1 LTSGRAEAAPGGQAA
16 VSRPG
21 KDGWEPAGETKAEH
35 EMSLS
40 SLLPFLPFQV
50 HRFILHARDISHES
64 NRDIPT
70 EPFQFRELTT
80 ADVPLFARLVGEEG
94 LLSFEERFSRG
105 ELCHGVFEDKKL
117 VAFGWTSLHGGL
129 DERTQLRID
138 LTPGQAYTYQFLVDP
153 AYRNRGIGTA
163 LGLIKDV
170 FLARQGVV
178 LVFSAVGFR
187 NYASRRALEKNRT
200 PAVKA
205 IYVVKILG
213 KRFQV
218 ERRLSGALPKNGSEA
233 LTTRSKPE

>member
-1 LTSGRAEAAPGGQAA
+1 MTSGRAEAAPGGQAA

-21 KDGWEPAGETKAEH
+21 KDGWEPAGGKNAEF
-35 EMSLS
+35 EMKPSKTRR
-40 SLLPFLPFQV
+40 FLPFEV

-64 NRDIPT
+64 NREIPT
-70 EPFQFRELTT
+70 EPFQFRELTS

-138 LTPGQAYTYQFLVDP
+138 LKPGQAYTYQFLVDP
-153 AYRNRGIGTA
+153 AYRNRGVGTL
-163 LGLIKDV
+163 LGWVKDV
-170 FLARQGVV
+170 FLARQGVA

-187 NYASRRALEKNRT
+187 NYGSRRALEKNKT
-200 PAVKA
+200 PVVKT
-205 IYVVKILG
+205 IYVLVIMG
-213 KRFQV
+213 KRFQF
-218 ERRLSGALPKNGSEA
+218 ERPFHGPVPEA
-233 LTTRSKPE
+233 RDEGRRTG

>member
-1 LTSGRAEAAPGGQAA
+1 
-16 VSRPG
+16 
-21 KDGWEPAGETKAEH
+21 
-35 EMSLS
+35 MSLS
-40 SLLPFLPFQV
+40 SLLRFLPFQV

-64 NRDIPT
+64 NREIPT

-153 AYRNRGIGTA
+153 AYRNRGVGTA

-170 FLARQGVV
+170 FLARQGVA

-187 NYASRRALEKNRT
+187 NYGSRRALEKNKT
-200 PAVKA
+200 PAVKT
-205 IYVVKILG
+205 IYVLVIMG
-213 KRFQV
+213 KRFQF
-218 ERRLSGALPKNGSEA
+218 ERPFHGPVPEA
-233 LTTRSKPE
+233 RDEGRRTG